1 MTDNIYPGDT
11 ISKTFTFTD
20 EHDEVF
26 DPDTIATLIVNPSGV
41 TVETQDI
48 GDLTRTGEGVYEFIY
63 TLSADAPTGRWHLE
77 VTAAYARLPLPPLN
91 NTEQFAFTVE
101 ALTSLRYG
109 DLDTV
114 KNLCAIELTELS
126 FDIQLDTA
134 IKTADNFINM
144 ALERCGAT
152 VPLTSPEDLIRDA
165 SNYLAAG
172 LHKQK
177 DVPDERVHSFWT
189 IGINLLNTYLST
201 NYPGEALVPVLTE
214 QTTDFTLAYGVGL
227 AT

>member
-11 ISKTFTFTD
+11 IGRTFTFTD

-26 DPDTIATLIVNPSGV
+26 DPVTITILIVNPSGV
-41 TVETQDI
+41 TVATQAK
-48 GDLTRTGEGVYEFIY
+48 GDLTRTGEGVFEFIY
-63 TLSADAPTGRWHLE
+63 TLAGDAPTGRWHLE
-77 VTAAYARLPLPPLN
+77 VTATTATIN
-91 NTEQFAFTVE
+91 NTEQFAFAVE

-114 KNLCAIELTELS
+114 KNLCAIDLTELS
-126 FDIQLDTA
+126 FDAQLDTA
-134 IKTADNFINM
+134 IRTADNFINM
-144 ALERCGAT
+144 ALERCKAT
-152 VPLTSPEDLIRDA
+152 VPLTNPEDVIRDA

-172 LHKQK
+172 LYKQK

-189 IGINLLNTYLST
+189 IGINLLNAYIST
-201 NYPGEALVPVLTE
+201 NYPGEELTPVE
-214 QTTDFTLAYGVGL
+214 SERTTDFTLAYGVGK